1 MSEVS
6 DLILAIK
13 RQLKAHG
20 MTYKDVAAA
29 MQLSEPSVKRL
40 FSNERLTV
48 ERVAQLAD
56 LLGMTLSELMLSAH
70 VSAPELHGLAP
81 ADELRLVRHPR
92 LLLVAVCVLNHW
104 QPAQIVAVYQI
115 DSSECDDA
123 LSQLQGMGLLTV
135 LPGQRIRLRIAR
147 DFVWLPDG
155 PIRRFFR
162 EEGLPDFLDHPFTAA
177 DEGMDFVHGMLTDA
191 ARQELQTVIQRVRQ
205 RFATLHEAS
214 ATAPL
219 EEKTGMALLLARRT
233 WEPPVFRALRR

>member
-6 DLILAIK
+6 DVILAIK

-20 MTYKDVAAA
+20 MTYKDVATA

-40 FSNERLTV
+40 FSNERMTV
-48 ERVAQLAD
+48 EHVAQVAN
-56 LLGMTLSELMLSAH
+56 LLGMTLVELMQSVQTA
-70 VSAPELHGLAP
+70 APDLHGLSA

-104 QPAQIVAVYQI
+104 QPSQIVDVYRI
-115 DSSECDDA
+115 ERAECDDA
-123 LSQLQGMGLLTV
+123 LHQLQGMGLLTV

-162 EEGLPDFLDHPFTAA
+162 EEGLTDFLDHPFTAA
-177 DEGMDFVHGMLTDA
+177 DEGMDFVHGMLTEA
-191 ARQELQTVIQRVRQ
+191 ARQELQAVILRVRQ

-219 EEKTGMALLLARRT
+219 HEKTGMALLLARRA